1 MGTKNKLWDI
11 QELNGERVVRLI
23 KMNAPYPVALSK
35 KKELERTN
43 KLIKYKIIYAKQFM
57 LLLLLISKSITQ

>member
-43 KLIKYKIIYAKQFM
+43 KLIKYKIIYAK
-57 LLLLLISKSITQ
+57 